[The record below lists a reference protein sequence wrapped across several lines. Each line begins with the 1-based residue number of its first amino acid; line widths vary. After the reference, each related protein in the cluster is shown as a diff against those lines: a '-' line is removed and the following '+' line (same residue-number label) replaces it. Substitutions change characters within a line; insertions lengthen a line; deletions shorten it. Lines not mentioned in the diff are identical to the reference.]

1 MWQKDIINFR
11 YWAAGRC
18 VEANWPH
25 DIGAVAVA
33 RPRMMVIVSL
43 ARRTIIHLEKRVL
56 ALDAKRIHG
65 QAFHLAH
72 QLSALLQRPEKHAW
86 GPNAL
91 HQHPSY
97 AVRNVAEGL
106 QRIVR
111 LLEAVLVVDVE
122 IPRHRRFVG
131 VSRVNGMMICERKE
145 VPKELL
151 DHCLQ
156 LLVVEWLERWNVT
169 AKRER
174 ESVQQCLIRNRWG
187 TRTRGSGG

>member
-1 MWQKDIINFR
+1 MWQEDIINFR
-11 YWAAGRC
+11 YRGRLRLC

-33 RPRMMVIVSL
+33 RPRMMVIMSL
-43 ARRTIIHLEKRVL
+43 ARRTIIHLKKRLL

-65 QAFHLAH
+65 QTFHLAH
-72 QLSALLQRPEKHAW
+72 QLSALLERSEENIRGADT
-86 GPNAL
+86 L
-91 HQHPSY
+91 YQHPSY

-131 VSRVNGMMICERKE
+131 VSRVNGMMICKREE

-151 DHCLQ
+151 NHCLQ
-156 LLVVEWLERWNVT
+156 LLVMKWLKRWNVT
-169 AKRER
+169 AKER
-174 ESVQQCLIRNRWG
+174 NSVQHCLIRNRWG
-187 TRTRGSGG
+187 TRARGSGG